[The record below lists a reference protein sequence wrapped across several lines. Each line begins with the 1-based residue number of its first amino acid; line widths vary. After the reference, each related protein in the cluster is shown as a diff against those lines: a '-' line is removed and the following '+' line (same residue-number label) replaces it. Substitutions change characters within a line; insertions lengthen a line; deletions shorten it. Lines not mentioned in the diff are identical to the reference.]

1 MKIARMLVAASVG
14 ALALAPVVPAHAA
27 NPPCGVPLG
36 FISAGGDTGGQI
48 TYSTKPMSA
57 RPRVVQATG
66 LYADGAVRLAGTA
79 VNDFYGPKGSRV
91 SQYVIQGDSMYLGK
105 FDLGVD
111 NTSPTVTKVGSGW
124 APYTAFETTRY
135 FGGATPRTMQYALRN
150 DGTLWRWTM
159 KGTVWTNRQ
168 SAPGFAAVKAIALIS
183 QTATYETFLATTRGG
198 ALYTIHIP
206 TTATLKPVVR
216 KVRASTWQAFDF
228 LAANGCGRQGTLLVA
243 IDKDTQSAYLY
254 AIGHATGAT
263 TPIQNLGKI
272 PKTYAD
278 PVYYHWTGIPAAI
291 PFGE

>member
-1 MKIARMLVAASVG
+1 
-14 ALALAPVVPAHAA
+14 
-27 NPPCGVPLG
+27 
-36 FISAGGDTGGQI
+36 
-48 TYSTKPMSA
+48 MSA

-66 LYADGAVRLAGTA
+66 LYPDGAVRLAGTA

-91 SQYVIQGDSMYLGK
+91 SQYVIQGDGMYLSK
-105 FDLGVD
+105 FDLGAD
-111 NTSPTVTKVGSGW
+111 NTSPTLTKVGTGW
-124 APYTAFETTRY
+124 SSYTAFETTRY

-159 KGTVWTNRQ
+159 KGAAWTNRQ
-168 SAPGFAAVKAIALIS
+168 SAPGFAAVKAISLIS

-206 TTATLKPVVR
+206 TTAALKPVVR
-216 KVRASTWQAFDF
+216 LVRSSTWQSFES
-228 LAANGCGRQGTLLVA
+228 LASNGCGKQGTLLVA

-272 PKTYAD
+272 PKTFFD
-278 PVYYHWTGIPAAI
+278 PVYYHWTGIPAETL
-291 PFGE
+291 FGE